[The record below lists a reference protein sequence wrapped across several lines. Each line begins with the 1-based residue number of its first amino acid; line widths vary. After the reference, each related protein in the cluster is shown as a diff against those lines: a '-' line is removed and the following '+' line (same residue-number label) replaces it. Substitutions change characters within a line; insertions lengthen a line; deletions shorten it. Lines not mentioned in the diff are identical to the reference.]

1 MQDKLFS
8 RSEGSTLNSLRRRI
22 DRFCV
27 LHPNFGIP
35 NLMLYIVIGNVIV
48 FVLDMFS
55 RYSFSHMLTFVPY
68 YIFHGQIWR
77 LFTYV
82 FTYLLD
88 VSGGYLLLAVVSLFC
103 YYQFGKMLENYWG
116 TCRFNLYYLTGVL
129 LTDLAGLLL
138 GYSVTSTDLNLSLFL
153 AIATLAPDTRVLLM
167 MFIPVKMKY
176 MAWVYLG
183 FTALNVILLLPA
195 GLFSFYW
202 LMPLVPLANY
212 FLFFGSDIQNL
223 FPDSWRYRRPKQ
235 HKTAYPSG
243 AKPNANWAAGYQSK
257 TGERPYRHK
266 CTVCGRTDTDY
277 PNLEFRYCSKCN
289 GYYCYCMDH
298 INNHVHIQ

>member
-1 MQDKLFS
+1 MKD
-8 RSEGSTLNSLRRRI
+8 LRKKFE
-22 DRFCV
+22 RFC
-27 LHPNFGIP
+27 LKNRNRGIP
-35 NLMLYIVIGNVIV
+35 NLMLVIAIGNLIAYALSVIDPSKV
-48 FVLDMFS
+48 VYRFLCFS
-55 RYSFSHMLTFVPY
+55 SSKILQ
-68 YIFHGQIWR
+68 GQVWR

-202 LMPLVPLANY
+202 LMPLVPLLNY
-212 FLFFGSDIQNL
+212 FLFFGSDIRNV
-223 FPDSWRYRRPKQ
+223 FTTSPRRKAPRQ
-235 HKTAYPSG
+235 PHAR
-243 AKPNANWAAGYQSK
+243 PNPNWANGYQSK

-266 CTVCGRTDTDY
+266 CTVCGRTDTEY
-277 PNLEFRYCSKCN
+277 PNLEFRYCSKCK
-289 GYYCYCMDH
+289 GYYCYCIDH